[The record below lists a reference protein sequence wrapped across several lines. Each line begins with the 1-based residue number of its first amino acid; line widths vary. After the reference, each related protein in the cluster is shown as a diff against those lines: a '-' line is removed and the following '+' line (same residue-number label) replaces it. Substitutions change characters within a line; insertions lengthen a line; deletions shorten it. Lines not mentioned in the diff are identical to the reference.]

1 MDDLTLDIGGRIYNN
16 SSDAARL
23 VYDDC
28 SFDKIFLLCP
38 NLKYLVI
45 SYWLVQKLSTNAVIT
60 GALLECLTIKDC
72 TEDLTALQS
81 VYDLLPSSKRLY
93 LEFNM
98 DKRNQVIQNVTIGMR
113 RAPLE
118 ELQLDGLMAIDTRRE
133 EYSDYP
139 CNRQLYIKVSTIAA
153 SGKAIHKYCKFD
165 QQWLTYPSNETPNL
179 FVDCTKEE

>member
-16 SSDAARL
+16 SS
-23 VYDDC
+23 DDC

-60 GALLECLTIKDC
+60 SALLECLTIKDC

-98 DKRNQVIQNVTIGMR
+98 DKRNQVIQNVTIAEKG
-113 RAPLE
+113 
-118 ELQLDGLMAIDTRRE
+118 
-133 EYSDYP
+133 
-139 CNRQLYIKVSTIAA
+139 
-153 SGKAIHKYCKFD
+153 
-165 QQWLTYPSNETPNL
+165 PS
-179 FVDCTKEE
+179 